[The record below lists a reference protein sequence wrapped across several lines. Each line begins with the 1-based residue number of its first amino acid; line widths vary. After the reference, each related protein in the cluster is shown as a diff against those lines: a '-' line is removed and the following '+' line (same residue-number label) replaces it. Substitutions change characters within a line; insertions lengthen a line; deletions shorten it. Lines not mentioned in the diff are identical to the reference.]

1 MSLTINTNVNSLNAQ
16 RNLSS
21 SQNALSTSLERLSSG
36 LRINSAKD
44 DAAGLA
50 IANRFSTQIRGLNQA
65 VRNANDG
72 ISLSQTTESALGEVN
87 SNLQRIRELAVQSAN
102 GTNNAADRA
111 ALNSEVQQRLLEIN
125 RIATQ
130 TSFNG
135 TKTLDGSAGLLNFQ
149 VGANAGETIGINL
162 SQGVGTNQIGQYSRT
177 TASSTSNLAPAPAG
191 GSITFA
197 TDQVIGI
204 GSGASLKLATVTAG
218 TYSESTLQSAIN
230 DSFISAGITNA
241 TATVDFTAGT
251 LQVDTRLGQ
260 GQAAGSADIDGSTAG
275 FGIGATVAATT
286 VLGSTLDT
294 LDVSTVNGAN
304 DALASVDAALT
315 TVSNLRSSFGAIQN
329 RFESTISNLQAV
341 SQNLDASRGRI
352 EDADFAAET
361 AKLTRGQILQQA
373 GISVLSQ
380 ANSLPQS
387 VLKLLG

>member
-1 MSLTINTNVNSLNAQ
+1 MALTINTNVNSLNAQ
-16 RNLSS
+16 RNLST

-87 SNLQRIRELAVQSAN
+87 NNLQRIRELAVQSAN
-102 GTNNAADRA
+102 GTNSASDRA
-111 ALNSEVQQRLLEIN
+111 ALNSEVQQRLLEID

-135 TKTLDGSAGLLNFQ
+135 TKTLDGSAGMLNFQ

-162 SQGVGTNQIGQYSRT
+162 SQGVGTDQIGQYSRT
-177 TASSTSNLAPAPAG
+177 TATATGTLVPAVVG
-191 GSITFA
+191 GNITYA
-197 TDQVIGI
+197 ANQTIDIG
-204 GSGASLKLATVTAG
+204 GKVATVTAG

-260 GQAAGSADIDGSTAG
+260 GQAAGSADIGASSAG
-275 FGIGATVAATT
+275 FGLAASAAAT

-315 TVSNLRSSFGAIQN
+315 TVSGLRSSFGAIQN

-373 GISVLSQ
+373 GITVLSQ

>member
-135 TKTLDGSAGLLNFQ
+135 TKTLDGSAGQLNFQ

-177 TASSTSNLAPAPAG
+177 TATDTGVLGIGPLTTLTFGADQ
-191 GSITFA
+191 SI
-197 TDQVIGI
+197 VIGT
-204 GSGASLKLATVTAG
+204 GANQRTATVTAG

-230 DSFISAGITNA
+230 DAFNNAGITNA

-260 GQAAGSADIDGSTAG
+260 GQAAGSADIGASG
-275 FGIGATVAATT
+275 FGLAGAAATT
-286 VLGSTLDT
+286 ALGSTLDT

-361 AKLTRGQILQQA
+361 AKLTRAQILQQA

>member
-135 TKTLDGSAGLLNFQ
+135 TKTLDGSAGQLNFQ

-177 TASSTSNLAPAPAG
+177 TATDTGVLGAGPLTSL
-191 GSITFA
+191 TFA
-197 TDQVIGI
+197 SDQTIVIGT
-204 GSGASLKLATVTAG
+204 GANQRTATVTAG

-230 DSFISAGITNA
+230 DAFNNAGITNA

-260 GQAAGSADIDGSTAG
+260 GQAAGSADIGASG
-275 FGIGATVAATT
+275 FGLAGAAATT
-286 VLGSTLDT
+286 ALGSTLDT

-361 AKLTRGQILQQA
+361 AKLTRAQILQQA